1 MIYNNNMKDRPDPD
15 ELLKRFNE
23 PLPNQG
29 KLKIFLGYA
38 AGVGKTY
45 AMLEAAHQRKKQG
58 IDVVIGYVETH
69 HREDTEELIEGLEL
83 LPRQLINY
91 QNIKLDELNVDLI
104 ISRHPGIVLVDE
116 LAHSNA
122 PGSRHPKRFLDV
134 EDILAAGID
143 VYTTLN
149 IQHLESLNDVI
160 TQVTGIKVRETVPD
174 RIIDEASE
182 IEVID
187 LPPDELL
194 TRLRE
199 GKVYIPDQA
208 KLAIEKFFRK
218 GNLSALREMSL
229 RRAADRVDDQLRVY
243 MRSRAIQGPWPAA
256 ERLLVCV
263 DEGQLS
269 EKLIRST
276 RRLSDELNAEWFAVH
291 INVSSRPESDP
302 GKQERVSKT
311 LQLAEELG
319 ARTRVLT
326 GRSISEEV
334 LAYAQKH
341 NVTKIIIGK
350 PLKPHWKEIIKGSIV
365 EQMIHSSGDIDI
377 FVISSQPEKQAV
389 VLPKSWQPHKPF
401 WRYSLSVLLIIAAT
415 LIGRLVQGN
424 LEPANLVMLYL
435 VCVVIT
441 AIFLGRGPALLA
453 SVLGVLA
460 FDFFLIPPYL
470 TLAVSDTQYI
480 ITFLGLFLVSVVISS
495 LTART
500 KEQADAAIQRE
511 SYASAMYSLGR
522 DLTSAIDLHQVVEII
537 ISHVEQAF
545 GKEVLVFLTE
555 GDKLTLYA
563 STSSYLPDPNELAV
577 AAWAFDHDQPAG
589 MGTDTLGGAS
599 IRCQPLKTTQGKIGV
614 LGIHPIGSLN
624 ISTPEQRQIFNA
636 FANQAAL
643 AIERAN
649 LAEQAHHAKLH
660 QATEKLQT
668 ALLNSI
674 SHDLRTPLVSIT
686 GALSSLRE
694 KSLHLSKADRQNLL
708 ETAYS
713 EAMRLNRLVGNLLN
727 MTRLE
732 GGAIHLRCE
741 PCDIQDIIGS
751 ALEQLGERLES
762 KPVNILIPPDLPM
775 VSLDFALFCQAVVNL
790 IDNAIKYSP
799 KESPITIKASKTET
813 EIILQVIDEGIGIP
827 AEDLERVFDKFYRV
841 SRPENIHGTGLGLAI
856 SKGIIEAHGGVIL
869 AENRPVGGTIMTI
882 RMKKDPD
889 Q

>member
-1 MIYNNNMKDRPDPD
+1 
-15 ELLKRFNE
+15 
-23 PLPNQG
+23 
-29 KLKIFLGYA
+29 
-38 AGVGKTY
+38 
-45 AMLEAAHQRKKQG
+45 
-58 IDVVIGYVETH
+58 
-69 HREDTEELIEGLEL
+69 
-83 LPRQLINY
+83 
-91 QNIKLDELNVDLI
+91 
-104 ISRHPGIVLVDE
+104 
-116 LAHSNA
+116 
-122 PGSRHPKRFLDV
+122 
-134 EDILAAGID
+134 
-143 VYTTLN
+143 
-149 IQHLESLNDVI
+149 
-160 TQVTGIKVRETVPD
+160 
-174 RIIDEASE
+174 
-182 IEVID
+182 
-187 LPPDELL
+187 
-194 TRLRE
+194 
-199 GKVYIPDQA
+199 
-208 KLAIEKFFRK
+208 
-218 GNLSALREMSL
+218 
-229 RRAADRVDDQLRVY
+229 
-243 MRSRAIQGPWPAA
+243 
-256 ERLLVCV
+256 
-263 DEGQLS
+263 
-269 EKLIRST
+269 
-276 RRLSDELNAEWFAVH
+276 
-291 INVSSRPESDP
+291 
-302 GKQERVSKT
+302 
-311 LQLAEELG
+311 
-319 ARTRVLT
+319 
-326 GRSISEEV
+326 
-334 LAYAQKH
+334 
-341 NVTKIIIGK
+341 
-350 PLKPHWKEIIKGSIV
+350 
-365 EQMIHSSGDIDI
+365 
-377 FVISSQPEKQAV
+377 
-389 VLPKSWQPHKPF
+389 
-401 WRYSLSVLLIIAAT
+401 
-415 LIGRLVQGN
+415 
-424 LEPANLVMLYL
+424 MLYL

-686 GALSSLRE
+686 GELSSLRE

-762 KPVNILIPPDLPM
+762 KLVNILIPPDLPM

-799 KESPITIKASKTET
+799 KESPMTIKASKTET

-869 AENRPVGGTIMTI
+869 AENRPEGGTIMTI